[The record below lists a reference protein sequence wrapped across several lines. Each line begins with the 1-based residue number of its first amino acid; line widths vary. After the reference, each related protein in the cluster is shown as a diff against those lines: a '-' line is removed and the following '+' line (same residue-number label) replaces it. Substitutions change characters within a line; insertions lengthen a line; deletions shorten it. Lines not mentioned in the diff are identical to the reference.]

1 MIEEREALNCTGC
14 GWCQVYC
21 DYEAIKIGM
30 GGHEDNPGVIVIQ
43 VKSNL
48 CKCCGKCIPVCPT
61 RIISEYVAD
70 ICPNISGGG
79 GDPGGGDGGGGTG
92 GGDGG
97 DGGDGDIGDWS
108 DPSQRTGMVK
118 KAVKNAVKEM
128 TDKYGYGKAVCNYG
142 VQAAFNALFE
152 THELDGK
159 KANEII
165 TYWQNHP
172 ESWEPLITSDLQNTL
187 DTVQQVKNNGAFV
200 VAGWQNP
207 SGESGHV
214 VVIVPGEMQSGW
226 KNMLVPICMDTGRD
240 MRSESQRLSSSFG
253 VDKRL
258 GIVFFKYK

>member
-79 GDPGGGDGGGGTG
+79 
-92 GGDGG
+92 

-152 THELDGK
+152 THELDGE

-187 DTVQQVKNNGAFV
+187 DTVQQVTNNGAFV

-226 KNMLVPICMDTGRD
+226 NGMRVPVSMDTGRD
-240 MRSESQRLSSSFG
+240 MRSELQKLSQGFGKSKKSSI
-253 VDKRL
+253 L
-258 GIVFFKYK
+258 FFKYK